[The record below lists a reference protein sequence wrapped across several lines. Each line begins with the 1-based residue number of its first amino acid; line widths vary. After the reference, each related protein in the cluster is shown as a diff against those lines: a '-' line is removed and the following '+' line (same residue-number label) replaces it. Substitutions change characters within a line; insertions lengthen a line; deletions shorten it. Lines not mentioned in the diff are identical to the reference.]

1 MDKRAFVRRRN
12 GTARV
17 IDLPGL
23 YPRVTAQASIVIH
36 YAKLFSNP
44 LCRRVREE
52 KIPLSLSLVYV
63 YTHYECLCCL
73 SSKNAGIVNR
83 REKTRL

>member
-23 YPRVTAQASIVIH
+23 YPCVTAQASIVIH

-52 KIPLSLSLVYV
+52 KIPLSLSLVRV
-63 YTHYECLCCL
+63 HALRMPLLFVFEERRN
-73 SSKNAGIVNR
+73 SK
-83 REKTRL
+83 

>member
-23 YPRVTAQASIVIH
+23 YPCVTAQASIVIH
-36 YAKLFSNP
+36 YAKLFFQSAVSTGEGRKNS
-44 LCRRVREE
+44 
-52 KIPLSLSLVYV
+52 SLSFFGIRVHALRMPLLFVF
-63 YTHYECLCCL
+63 EERRN
-73 SSKNAGIVNR
+73 SK
-83 REKTRL
+83 

>member
-52 KIPLSLSLVYV
+52 KNSSLSFFGIRVHALRMPLLFVF
-63 YTHYECLCCL
+63 EERRN
-73 SSKNAGIVNR
+73 SK
-83 REKTRL
+83 